1 MTVRYRFM
9 TFNIAHA
16 RGVSPVHQSL
26 RSGDRLRANL
36 LKIARLITRLDVDIV
51 ALQEIDQDSRWS
63 GSFDHLKFLSEHTG
77 LTHGVFGLTNKRT
90 GRFHMNYGNAIL
102 SRFPIHHHES
112 VTFDL
117 GGVGKKGFLFAE
129 IDTPSGRVPVL
140 NAHMHHR
147 SRPARL
153 RQVIRLMHFLD
164 EQRKHRKAR
173 WRTSPFVCGDLN
185 NPSTHPDATAVL
197 LGYLEQ
203 FDNCTLLPKG
213 RSPHTFPAL
222 WPSRSLDFIYLPGGC
237 TVVSSGVV
245 RSYLSDHRPVL
256 AEFNLAPG

>member
-1 MTVRYRFM
+1 M

-26 RSGDRLRANL
+26 RSHDRLRTNL
-36 LKIARLITRLDVDIV
+36 LKIARLIARMGVDIV

-77 LTHGVFGLTNKRT
+77 LIHGVFGLTNKRT
-90 GRFHMNYGNAIL
+90 GRFHLNYGNAFL
-102 SRFPIHHHES
+102 SRFPIHHHEC

-129 IDTPSGRVPVL
+129 IDTPSGRLPIL
-140 NAHMHHR
+140 NAHLHHR

-173 WRTSPFVCGDLN
+173 WRTGPFLCGDLN
-185 NPSTHPDATAVL
+185 NPSTQPDATAVL
-197 LGYLEQ
+197 LGYMEQ

-213 RSPHTFPAL
+213 HQGRAPHTFPAL
-222 WPSRSLDFIYLPGGC
+222 WPSRSLDYIYLPGGC
-237 TVVSSGVV
+237 TAVSAAVV